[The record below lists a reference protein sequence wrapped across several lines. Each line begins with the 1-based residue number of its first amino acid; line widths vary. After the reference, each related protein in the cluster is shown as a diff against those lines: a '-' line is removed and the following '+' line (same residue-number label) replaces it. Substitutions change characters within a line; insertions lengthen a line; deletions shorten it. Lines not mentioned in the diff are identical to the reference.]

1 MQLNK
6 LSFNW
11 PTIESAI
18 NRLPLRVA
26 SDTPVLDV
34 LGLMS
39 QSQQPEQVVLA
50 EFNRQPLSRGI
61 FTQADVLK
69 LIAAGR
75 NLAQVKLGEAID
87 QPAVTLTLT
96 DHQDISTAV
105 SLLHRHRVDKLPIL
119 DNSGALI
126 GAITPETILQV
137 VEGAD
142 LLKGVP
148 VEAVMSRQIITA
160 PMNAPVQK
168 IAQLMIKHQVSWV
181 AIASE
186 SESADM
192 QPIPLGIITES
203 DIVQAGVQLLDL
215 ATTPACALMRMPAN
229 ILTPQDSLLAAYQQ
243 LQHRQPVFV
252 TARENIQEILLGTVT
267 AIDLLQIFEPAQT
280 YKIVKISQPAG
291 VQLQPKRIEVLLRR
305 NNEFTKHLQQ
315 RVAHAQANFR
325 QVQQESQ
332 KLKRQ
337 AQQTRMLECI
347 SKAIRKQV
355 PLDDILQTTAN
366 QLQKALEASRC
377 LIFWPDSRHQM
388 VTCQM
393 SETTAQPDSLAGT
406 HCNFSGNYHPTLAQG
421 EPLILPRIDD
431 SLAPAL
437 QQSANE
443 CGIRALLIVPLI
455 GQQSYLGEI
464 ALHQCEGERIWDS
477 DEVRFVKSLA
487 DRCAL
492 AIEQVQLSEQV
503 QTAQRDRQRVEKSLQ
518 ESEAKYRSIFENAI
532 EGIFQT
538 TPDGSYIS
546 ANPSLAGIYG
556 YNSPAELIANL
567 TDIGRQLYV
576 DPARRDEFMALIQED
591 GSVSE
596 FESQVYRADGSIIWI
611 SENAHAVR
619 NAEGALLYCEGT
631 VLNISKRK
639 QAELA
644 LKEQQEF
651 LRQVID
657 TNPNLIFVKDWE
669 GKFTLV
675 NQALAN
681 IYETT
686 VEDLLGKKDADF
698 NLNTAEVEE
707 VLAADQ
713 QVMSALQPK
722 IIAEETVSSPNGKV
736 RWFQTIKTPLL
747 SPDGQARHILAVCN
761 DITERKQTEKALQES
776 KQMLQL
782 VMDNIP
788 QLIFWKDRNSVYL
801 GCNRNFARAAG
812 VGTPEEIAG
821 KTDYDLAWKKEESDW
836 FRECDARVME
846 TDTPEFHIIETQRQA
861 DGKESWA
868 DTNKIP
874 LHDSAGNVV
883 GIIGTY
889 EDVTFIKQAEEAL
902 QKVNQAL
909 ELRVQ
914 ERTAELSETN
924 EQLRREIAEKLQVE
938 EALRKSE
945 DRFRNL
951 IETTSDWVW
960 EIDENAV
967 YTYASPKVRDL
978 LGYEPEDVLGKT
990 PFDLMPSEEAFRVST
1005 IFGPLVA
1012 TQQPLLCVENTNIH
1026 KDGRQVILETSGAPV
1041 FDAEGVF
1048 RGYRGMDRDIT
1059 DRKRAEAALRE
1070 SEERYRLMA
1079 DHATDMIGRHT
1090 PEGVYLY
1097 TSPAC
1102 RTLLGYEPEELVGH
1116 SAYEFFHPEDVPT
1129 IQTCQANIL
1138 EQPDTYTVTYRIRR
1152 KDNRY
1157 IWFESTGRSVRNPDT
1172 DEVEALVTVSRDVTE
1187 RKQAEEALRESEL
1200 RLRLALKVAQ
1210 MGTWDWNAEIGR
1222 ITWSEKTESIFGFA
1236 PDTFPETWEAYFTR
1250 IHPEDREYLNEAIS
1264 GSWEERK
1271 SYDVEHRILWPD
1283 GSLRWVAAKGHVLCH
1298 PTGRTVG
1305 MSGVVMDITERK
1317 QAEEALQRQLAAVEA
1332 AMDGIAILNSEG
1344 KYIYM
1349 NAAHVKIFGYDSVS
1363 QLAGKT
1369 WQEIYY
1375 PDEIKRFEV
1384 DILPGLWQKG
1394 NWQGEAT
1401 GKKHNG
1407 TTFLADVSLT
1417 VIADGGLIC
1426 VCRDLSE
1433 RKQVEEILKVQERAI
1448 AASSNGIAISDARLP
1463 DTPLI
1468 YVNPAFERMTGYS
1481 AAEVIGK
1488 NCRFLQGRETN
1499 QVGLKE
1505 VRRALKEG
1513 KECSVILRNYRKDGS
1528 LFWNELSVAPIYDD
1542 RGNLTHFI
1550 GIETDI
1556 TERKQAEEALQAAK
1570 AQLRAVLDAVPGF
1583 VSWISSDLQYLGVNR
1598 HLAAAVNLS
1607 PEAFAGQEL
1616 GFFESGLAFGE
1627 FMRQFFAGSKLAANQ
1642 VIDAQVNGSRRSYLI
1657 AAQKYQEGAAAVSV
1671 AIDITERQQAQE
1683 QLKVSLKEKEVL
1695 LKEIHH
1701 RVKNNLQ
1708 IISSLLKLQ
1717 SSYLKDIEA
1726 QTLFKDSYNRV
1737 RSMALI
1743 HEKLYRS
1750 SDLAKIDLADYIRNL
1765 LGNLFSSYG
1774 VSSQA
1779 IELKLKVDNISLD
1792 VDTAIPCGLI
1802 INELVS
1808 NSIKYAFTP
1817 GLRGKICV
1825 EFYLKRENEY
1835 ILLISDNGVGLPSG
1849 FDLEQTDSLGLQLVF
1864 NLAEQLGGSINLNT
1878 DNGTKFKIKFEK
1890 INK

>member
-1 MQLNK
+1 MD
-6 LSFNW
+6 
-11 PTIESAI
+11 
-18 NRLPLRVA
+18 LP
-26 SDTPVLDV
+26 
-34 LGLMS
+34 
-39 QSQQPEQVVLA
+39 QV
-50 EFNRQPLSRGI
+50 
-61 FTQADVLK
+61 
-69 LIAAGR
+69 
-75 NLAQVKLGEAID
+75 
-87 QPAVTLTLT
+87 
-96 DHQDISTAV
+96 
-105 SLLHRHRVDKLPIL
+105 
-119 DNSGALI
+119 
-126 GAITPETILQV
+126 
-137 VEGAD
+137 
-142 LLKGVP
+142 
-148 VEAVMSRQIITA
+148 
-160 PMNAPVQK
+160 
-168 IAQLMIKHQVSWV
+168 
-181 AIASE
+181 
-186 SESADM
+186 
-192 QPIPLGIITES
+192 
-203 DIVQAGVQLLDL
+203 
-215 ATTPACALMRMPAN
+215 
-229 ILTPQDSLLAAYQQ
+229 
-243 LQHRQPVFV
+243 
-252 TARENIQEILLGTVT
+252 
-267 AIDLLQIFEPAQT
+267 FEPAQPHQT
-280 YKIVKISQPAG
+280 VKISQPAE
-291 VQLQPKRIEVLLRR
+291 VQLQPKRIELLLRR
-305 NNEFTKHLQQ
+305 NNEFIKQVQQ
-315 RVAHAQANFR
+315 RTAQAQANFR
-325 QVQQESQ
+325 QIQQQSQ

-337 AQQTRMLECI
+337 AQQIRMSECI
-347 SKAIRKQV
+347 SKAIRQQV
-355 PLDDILQTTAN
+355 PLDEILQTTAN
-366 QLQKALEASRC
+366 QLQKALEVSRC
-377 LIFWPDSRHQM
+377 LIFWPDSRTQM
-388 VTCQM
+388 VTCQRLE
-393 SETTAQPDSLAGT
+393 STVQPESLAGNP
-406 HCNFSGNYHPTLAQG
+406 CNFSRNYHQTLAQD
-421 EPLILPRIDD
+421 EPVILPHIDATV
-431 SLAPAL
+431 APAL
-437 QQSANE
+437 QQSADE
-443 CGIRALLIVPLI
+443 CGIRAILIVPLS

-464 ALHQCEGERIWDS
+464 ALHQCDREREWNI
-477 DEVRFVKSLA
+477 DEVEFVKLIA
-487 DRCAL
+487 ERCAL

-503 QTAQRDRQRVEKSLQ
+503 QAEKRERQRVEKSLQ
-518 ESEAKYRSIFENAI
+518 QSEAKYRSIFENAI

-538 TPDGSYIS
+538 TPEGGYIS

-576 DPARRDEFMALIQED
+576 NPTRRDEFMALIQEH

-619 NAEGALLYCEGT
+619 NSAGTLLYCEGT
-631 VLNISKRK
+631 ALNISKRK

-651 LRQVID
+651 LRHVID

-675 NQALAN
+675 NQALAD
-681 IYETT
+681 IYGTT
-686 VEDLLGKKDADF
+686 VEDLIGKKDADF
-698 NLNTAEVEE
+698 NPNTVEVEAF
-707 VLAADQ
+707 LAADQ
-713 QVMSALQPK
+713 EVMSALQPK
-722 IIAEETVSSPNGKV
+722 MIPKEIVRSPNGEV
-736 RWFQTIKTPLL
+736 RCFQTIKTPLL

-761 DITERKQTEKALQES
+761 DITERQQTEKALQES

-812 VGTPEEIAG
+812 VSTPEEIVG

-889 EDVTFIKQAEEAL
+889 EDVTLIKQAEEAL

-909 ELRVQ
+909 EMRVQ
-914 ERTAELSETN
+914 ERTAELSEAN

-938 EALRKSE
+938 EALRESE

-978 LGYEPEDVLGKT
+978 LGYEPEEVLGKT
-990 PFDLMPSEEAFRVST
+990 PFDLMASEEAFRVST
-1005 IFGPLVA
+1005 ILGPMVA
-1012 TQQPLLCVENTNIH
+1012 TQQPLVCVENTNIH

-1041 FDAEGVF
+1041 FDADGVF
-1048 RGYRGMDRDIT
+1048 RGYRGMARDIT
-1059 DRKRAEAALRE
+1059 DRKQAEAALRE

-1102 RTLLGYEPEELVGH
+1102 RTLLGYEPDELVGH
-1116 SAYEFFHPEDVPT
+1116 SAYEFFHPEDVPV
-1129 IQTCQANIL
+1129 IQTCQSNIL

-1172 DEVEALVTVSRDVTE
+1172 DEVEALVTVSRNVTE
-1187 RKQAEEALRESEL
+1187 RKEAEEALREGEL
-1200 RLRLALKVAQ
+1200 RLRLALNAAQ
-1210 MGTWDWNAEIGR
+1210 MGAWDWDIEAGK
-1222 ITWSEKTESIFGFA
+1222 ITWSQKTESIFGFA
-1236 PDTFPETWEAYFTR
+1236 RGAFSGTWEAYFHR
-1250 IHPEDREYLNEAIS
+1250 IHPEDRQYLSEAIS
-1264 GSWEERK
+1264 RSLEEGK

-1283 GSLRWVAAKGHVLCH
+1283 GSVHWVAAKGYVLRH
-1298 PTGRTVG
+1298 PTGRPLG

-1332 AMDGIAILNSEG
+1332 AMDGIAILNSESQ
-1344 KYIYM
+1344 YIYL
-1349 NAAHVKIFGYDSVS
+1349 NEAHVKIFGYDRASE
-1363 QLAGKT
+1363 LAGKT
-1369 WQEIYY
+1369 WQQVYY
-1375 PDEIKRFEV
+1375 PDEIQRFES

-1394 NWQGEAT
+1394 SWQGEAT
-1401 GKKHNG
+1401 GKKRDG

-1426 VCRDLSE
+1426 VCRDISE

-1463 DTPLI
+1463 DMPLI

-1481 AAEVIGK
+1481 AAEVIGQ
-1488 NCRFLQGRETN
+1488 NCRFLQGNETD
-1499 QVGLKE
+1499 QVGLKQL
-1505 VRRALKEG
+1505 RRALKEG
-1513 KECSVILRNYRKDGS
+1513 KECSVVLRNYRKDGS
-1528 LFWNELSVAPIYDD
+1528 LFWNELNLAPIYDD
-1542 RGNLTHFI
+1542 RGTLTHFI

-1556 TERKQAEEALQAAK
+1556 TERKQAEEALKAAK
-1570 AQLRAVLDAVPGF
+1570 DQLRAVLDAVPGF

-1598 HLAAAVNLS
+1598 HLAAYFNVS

-1616 GFFESGLAFGE
+1616 GFFEGGLEFGE
-1627 FMRQFFAGSKLAANQ
+1627 FMREFFAGSKLAANQ
-1642 VIDAQVNGSRRSYLI
+1642 VIDAQVNGSRQSYLI

-1683 QLKVSLKEKEVL
+1683 QLKASLKEKEVL

-1717 SSYLKDIEA
+1717 SSYLKDPEA
-1726 QTLFKDSYNRV
+1726 QALFKDSYNRV

-1774 VSSQA
+1774 ISSQA

-1808 NSIKYAFTP
+1808 NSIKYAFTSDL
-1817 GLRGKICV
+1817 GGKICV
-1825 EFYLKRENEY
+1825 EFSLNKANDY
-1835 ILLISDNGVGLPSG
+1835 ILLVSDNGVGLPSD

-1864 NLAEQLGGSINLNT
+1864 NLAEQLGGTINLKT
-1878 DNGTKFKIKFEK
+1878 DRGTEFQIQFGKH
-1890 INK
+1890 